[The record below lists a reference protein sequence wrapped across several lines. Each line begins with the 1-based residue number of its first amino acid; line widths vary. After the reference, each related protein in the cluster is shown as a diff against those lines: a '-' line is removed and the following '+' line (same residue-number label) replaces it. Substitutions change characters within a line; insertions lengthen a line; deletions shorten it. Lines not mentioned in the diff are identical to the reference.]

1 MADVEQFIK
10 GVLEEI
16 TGEMIAD
23 NELLLLEEELL
34 DSISIL
40 FLVSEIE
47 ERYGIQIP
55 MEEIVENNFKNIASI
70 VAYVEKRI
78 DCSHRG

>member
-1 MADVEQFIK
+1 MEDIEQFIK

-16 TGEMIAD
+16 TGEAIVD

-34 DSISIL
+34 DSMSIL

-47 ERYGIQIP
+47 DKYSIQVP
-55 MEEIVENNFKNIASI
+55 MEDVVEDNFKNIDSI
-70 VAYVEKRI
+70 TMYVYKKTEI
-78 DCSHRG
+78 SN